1 MSKIVA
7 ADEASIAEAANK
19 IPRSWLQ
26 LKKSCQETVEEQT
39 AEKKLPVL

>member
-7 ADEASIAEAANK
+7 ADEASIAEAAK
-19 IPRSWLQ
+19 KSELQ